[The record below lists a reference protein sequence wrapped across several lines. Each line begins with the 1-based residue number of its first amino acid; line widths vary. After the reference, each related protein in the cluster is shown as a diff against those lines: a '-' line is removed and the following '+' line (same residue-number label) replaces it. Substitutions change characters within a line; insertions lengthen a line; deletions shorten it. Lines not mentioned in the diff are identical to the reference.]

1 MIDREPVRTTQMS
14 KFPNPLSNPVD
25 LNSSLNG
32 APHWMTETLAGL
44 TLMKEASKCSE
55 TLQEY
60 RSGYEN
66 PVGEVSDSNLKQISL
81 DLSFTESQD
90 TPYGSKTSQSTD
102 KCRMMITLQKI
113 PQTDGPVPTKKT
125 QLSKWPQALRISWI
139 EPPSR

>member
-1 MIDREPVRTTQMS
+1 MVRTTQVPES
-14 KFPNPLSNPVD
+14 PRSLSIALD
-25 LNSSLNG
+25 LKSPLNG

-44 TLMKEASKCSE
+44 ALMKEASNHSE

-66 PVGEVSDSNLKQISL
+66 PMGEVSGSNLKQISL

-90 TPYGSKTSQSTD
+90 VPYGSQTSQSAD

-113 PQTDGPVPTKKT
+113 PQTDGPAPANKT
-125 QLSKWPQALRISWI
+125 QLSEWP
-139 EPPSR
+139 

>member
-1 MIDREPVRTTQMS
+1 MARTTQVPES
-14 KFPNPLSNPVD
+14 PRSLSIVVD
-25 LNSSLNG
+25 LKSPLNG

-44 TLMKEASKCSE
+44 ALMKEASNCSE

-66 PVGEVSDSNLKQISL
+66 LVGDVSGLDLKQISL

-90 TPYGSKTSQSTD
+90 APYGSQTSQSAD

-113 PQTDGPVPTKKT
+113 PQTDGPTPANKT
-125 QLSKWPQALRISWI
+125 QLSEWP
-139 EPPSR
+139 